1 MDLSTLDWACGY
13 MEKGELAT
21 ITSAVFLRARIDEVG
36 VSGVRVSRTLYLR
49 LCWDKDRNK
58 IA

>member
-36 VSGVRVSRTLYLR
+36 VSGVRVS
-49 LCWDKDRNK
+49 
-58 IA
+58 